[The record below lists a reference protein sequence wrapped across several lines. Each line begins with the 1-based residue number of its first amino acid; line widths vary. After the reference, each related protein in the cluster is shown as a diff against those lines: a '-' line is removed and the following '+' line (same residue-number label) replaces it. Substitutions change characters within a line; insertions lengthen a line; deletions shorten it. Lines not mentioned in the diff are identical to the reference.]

1 MHQFWIYIAAVL
13 LLSAGLAVAEPPQ
26 DTGKPDK
33 ADQGKQDKADQGKQ
47 DNADQGKQDK
57 AGHGKQDK
65 GQDADIDLRRGGIT
79 REVAREWAVEAGIT
93 GQKPLP
99 PGIRKNLA
107 RGKPIPPG
115 IAMTRLPD
123 GYLGHLPVH
132 EGHRWEQMGTDLLLV
147 NTATGLVADLLP
159 EVFD

>member
-1 MHQFWIYIAAVL
+1 MHQFLIYIAAVL

-47 DNADQGKQDK
+47 DKQD
-57 AGHGKQDK
+57 KQDK
-65 GQDADIDLRRGGIT
+65 GQDADSDLRRGGIT

-147 NTATGLVADLLP
+147 NTASGLVADLLP